1 VELFLGAAK
10 KAAPKKVGTESPTR
24 SFYEG
29 TRPNNLKFIYRKIYL
44 YIMTQNADDDL
55 VEYGFRRVII
65 TITAVLCA
73 LLEIVDT
80 TIVNVALNN
89 MRGSLG
95 ATLTDI
101 AWVITAYAIANVI
114 VIPMTSWLSQQFG
127 RRNYFAASIIIFTV
141 ASFLCGNADNIWELV
156 AFRFIQ
162 GLGGG
167 ALLVTAQTIIT
178 ESYPAAKRGMAQA
191 IYGMGVIVGPTL
203 GPPLGGYI
211 VDHFS
216 WPYIFYINIPIGI
229 IAAILTMMFVKSPKY
244 GDKLKASQVDWWGIF
259 FLASFI
265 GSLQFVLEHGQQD
278 DWFNDSL
285 ITGLSVVSLFGLLL
299 FIQRELTY
307 KHPIVNL
314 KVLKNTNL
322 RVGTIMSFIMGFG
335 LYGST
340 FIVPIYTQSVLGW
353 SATDAGLL
361 LIPSSITTGIMMP
374 FIGKMI
380 QRGVPQ
386 AYMVAVGFLIFFF
399 FTFWMH
405 NIITPDTS
413 ADEMFWPLILRGVGL
428 GLLFV
433 PITTLSL
440 STLKG
445 KQIGEGAAFTGMMRQ
460 LGGSFGIAIITTF
473 MAIFNQQHRVNLI
486 SHLDQTSFQVQQTVQ
501 GMQQSFMAKGFTFN
515 QALAKAY
522 KAIEFKVMVQSS
534 VLTYMDIFMYLGILF
549 LLCIPFILMIKKGK
563 NKIDPADAMH

>member
-1 VELFLGAAK
+1 MAAT
-10 KAAPKKVGTESPTR
+10 ATAG
-24 SFYEG
+24 
-29 TRPNNLKFIYRKIYL
+29 
-44 YIMTQNADDDL
+44 DDDL

-80 TIVNVALNN
+80 TIVNVALTN

-95 ATLTDI
+95 ATLTDV

-127 RRNYFAASIIIFTV
+127 RRNYFAVSIIIFTV
-141 ASFLCGNADNIWELV
+141 ASFLCGNATNIWELV

-178 ESYPAAKRGMAQA
+178 ESYPIAKRGMAQA

-203 GPPLGGYI
+203 GPPLGGYL

-216 WPYIFYINIPIGI
+216 WPYIFYINIPLGI
-229 IAAILTMMFVKSPKY
+229 IAVFLTLTFVKSPKY
-244 GDKLKASQVDWWGIF
+244 GEKLKANQVDWWGII
-259 FLASFI
+259 FLASFV
-265 GSLQFVLEHGQQD
+265 GSLQYVLEHGQQD
-278 DWFNDSL
+278 DWFNNRTIVTL
-285 ITGLSVVSLFGLLL
+285 CVVTLFGFLAFLWR
-299 FIQRELTY
+299 QMTY
-307 KHPIVNL
+307 EHPIVNL
-314 KVLKNTNL
+314 KVLKDGNL
-322 RVGTIMSFIMGFG
+322 RIGTLLSFILGFG

-340 FIVPIYTQSVLGW
+340 LIIPIYTQSILGW
-353 SATDAGLL
+353 TATDAGLL
-361 LIPSSITTGIMMP
+361 LIPGSITTAFMMP
-374 FIGKMI
+374 IIGNLI

-386 AYMVAVGFLIFFF
+386 AYMVGVGFAVFFL

-405 NIITPDTS
+405 NIITPDTGV
-413 ADEMFWPLILRGVGL
+413 EHMFWPLILRGVGL

-445 KQIGEGAAFTGMMRQ
+445 KSIGEGAAFTGMMRQ

-473 MAIFNQQHRVNLI
+473 ITRFSQEHRVNLVAK
-486 SHLDQTSFQVQQTVQ
+486 LDVSKLEVQQRIQQLQQ
-501 GMQQSFMAKGFTFN
+501 GFMSKGFSAN
-515 QALAKAY
+515 ESLSKAY
-522 KAIEFKVMVQSS
+522 QVLDFSVSKQSTVMS
-534 VLTYMDIFMYLGILF
+534 YMDIFLYLGIMF
-549 LLCIPFILMIKKGK
+549 LCCIPVIFLIKKGK
-563 NKIDPADAMH
+563 NKINPADAMH

>member
-1 VELFLGAAK
+1 MVK
-10 KAAPKKVGTESPTR
+10 T
-24 SFYEG
+24 
-29 TRPNNLKFIYRKIYL
+29 
-44 YIMTQNADDDL
+44 ADDDL
-55 VEYGFRRVII
+55 VEFGFRRIII

-95 ATLTDI
+95 ATLTDV

-114 VIPMTSWLSQQFG
+114 IIPMTSWFSQQFG
-127 RRNYFAASIIIFTV
+127 RRNYFAVSIIIFTL
-141 ASFLCGNADNIWELV
+141 ASFLCGNANNIWELV
-156 AFRFIQ
+156 IFRFIQ

-167 ALLVTAQTIIT
+167 ALLVTSQTIIT
-178 ESYPAAKRGMAQA
+178 EIYPIAKRGMAQA

-229 IAAILTMMFVKSPKY
+229 IAALLTLSFVKSPKY
-244 GDKLKASQVDWWGIF
+244 GEKIKARQVDWWGIV
-259 FLASFI
+259 FLTLFV

-278 DWFNDSL
+278 DWFNNQ
-285 ITGLSVVSLFGLLL
+285 IIVILSVVSVFGLLF
-299 FIQRELTY
+299 FIWRELTY

-314 KVLKNTNL
+314 KVLKDSNL
-322 RVGTIMSFIMGFG
+322 KVGTIMAFILGFG

-340 FIVPIYTQSVLGW
+340 FIIPIYTQSILGW
-353 SATDAGLL
+353 SAADAGLL
-361 LIPSSITTGIMMP
+361 LIPGAITTGIMMP

-386 AYMVAVGFLIFFF
+386 SYMVAMGFLIFFF
-399 FTFWMH
+399 FTFWMRGVL
-405 NIITPDTS
+405 TPS
-413 ADEMFWPLILRGVGL
+413 SGSEHLFWPLILRGIGL

-433 PITTLSL
+433 PISTLSL

-445 KQIGEGAAFTGMMRQ
+445 KNIGEGAAFTGMSRQ

-473 MAIFNQQHRVNLI
+473 IARFSQEHRVNLI
-486 SHLDQTSFQVQQTVQ
+486 SHLDVTSFQVQQTVQ
-501 GMQQSFMAKGFTFN
+501 KLQNGFRSKGYSAN
-515 QALAKAY
+515 EALGKAY
-522 KAIEFKVMVQSS
+522 KVIDYKVMIQSS
-534 VLTYMDIFMYLGILF
+534 ILTYMDIFMYLGILF
-549 LLCIPFILMIKKGK
+549 LLCIPFILLIRKGK
-563 NKIDPADAMH
+563 KRVIVSEAVSH

>member
-1 VELFLGAAK
+1 VED
-10 KAAPKKVGTESPTR
+10 E
-24 SFYEG
+24 
-29 TRPNNLKFIYRKIYL
+29 
-44 YIMTQNADDDL
+44 L

-127 RRNYFAASIIIFTV
+127 RRNYFAVSIIIFTV
-141 ASFLCGNADNIWELV
+141 SSFLCGNAETIWELV
-156 AFRFIQ
+156 TFRFIQ

-178 ESYPAAKRGMAQA
+178 ESYPIAKRGMAQA

-211 VDHFS
+211 VDRFS

-229 IAAILTMMFVKSPKY
+229 IATILTLIFVSSPKY
-244 GDKLKASQVDWWGIF
+244 GEKLKASQVDWWGIV
-259 FLASFI
+259 FLTAFI

-278 DWFNDSL
+278 DWFNNDL
-285 ITGLSVVSLFGLLL
+285 ILGLSIVSLFGFVL
-299 FIQRELTY
+299 FIKRELTY

-322 RVGTIMSFIMGFG
+322 RVGTVMSFILGFG

-340 FIVPIYTQSVLGW
+340 FIIPIYTQSVLGW
-353 SATDAGLL
+353 SALDAGLL

-386 AYMVAVGFLIFFF
+386 TYMVAAGFLVFFAF
-399 FTFWMH
+399 SFWMQ
-405 NIITPDTS
+405 NIITPFTG
-413 ADEMFWPLILRGVGL
+413 EPHMFWPLILRGVGL

-445 KQIGEGAAFTGMMRQ
+445 KNIGEGAAFTGMMRQ

-473 MAIFNQQHRVNLI
+473 IATSNQTHRVNLV
-486 SHLDQTSFQVQQTVQ
+486 SHLDKTSFQVQQTVIQLQQ
-501 GMQQSFMAKGFTFN
+501 GFQSKGFSFN
-515 QALAKAY
+515 ESLLKAY
-522 KAIEFKVMVQSS
+522 KAIEYKVMIQSS
-534 VLTYMDIFMYLGILF
+534 VLTFMDVFMYLGILF
-549 LLCIPFILMIKKGK
+549 LLCIPFILILKKGK
-563 NKIDPADAMH
+563 TKIDPAEAMH

>member
-1 VELFLGAAK
+1 MSVQA
-10 KAAPKKVGTESPTR
+10 
-24 SFYEG
+24 
-29 TRPNNLKFIYRKIYL
+29 
-44 YIMTQNADDDL
+44 DDL

-65 TITAVLCA
+65 TITAVMCA

-80 TIVNVALNN
+80 TIVNVALTN

-95 ATLTDI
+95 ATLTDV

-127 RRNYFAASIIIFTV
+127 RRNYFAVSIIIFTV
-141 ASFLCGNADNIWELV
+141 ASFLCGNATNIWELV

-211 VDHFS
+211 VDHAS
-216 WPYIFYINIPIGI
+216 WPFIFYINIPLGI
-229 IAAILTMMFVKSPKY
+229 IATILTLTFVRSPKY
-244 GDKLKASQVDWWGIF
+244 GEKLKANQVDWWGIL
-259 FLASFI
+259 FLAAFI

-278 DWFNDSL
+278 DWFNNDL
-285 ITGLSVVSLFGLLL
+285 IVTLSVVSLVGLLA
-299 FIQRELTY
+299 FIWREMTY
-307 KHPIVNL
+307 DHPIVNL
-314 KVLKNTNL
+314 GVLKDGNL
-322 RVGTIMSFIMGFG
+322 RIGILMGFILGFG

-340 FIVPIYTQSVLGW
+340 LVIPIYTQSILGW
-353 SATDAGLL
+353 TATDAGLL
-361 LIPSSITTGIMMP
+361 LIPGSITTAFMMP

-380 QRGVPQ
+380 QKGVPQ
-386 AYMVAVGFLIFFF
+386 GYMVGGGFLIFFL
-399 FTFWMH
+399 FTFWMR
-405 NIITPDTS
+405 NVMTPDTG
-413 ADEMFWPLILRGVGL
+413 AEHFYWPLILRGVGL

-440 STLKG
+440 STLQG
-445 KQIGEGAAFTGMMRQ
+445 KNIGEGAAFTGMFRQ

-473 MAIFNQQHRVNLI
+473 ITRYTQTHRVAMV
-486 SHLDQTSFQVQQTVQ
+486 SHLDGTRLEVQQRIIALQ
-501 GMQQSFMAKGFTFN
+501 KGFMSKGFSAN
-515 QALAKAY
+515 EALNKAHQVLEY
-522 KAIEFKVMVQSS
+522 S
-534 VLTYMDIFMYLGILF
+534 VLKQSTVMSYMDIFMYLGIMF
-549 LLCIPFILMIKKGK
+549 LCCIPIIFLIKKGK
-563 NKIDPADAMH
+563 SKINPADAMH

>member
-1 VELFLGAAK
+1 MATAVVQE
-10 KAAPKKVGTESPTR
+10 
-24 SFYEG
+24 
-29 TRPNNLKFIYRKIYL
+29 
-44 YIMTQNADDDL
+44 DL

-95 ATLTDI
+95 ASLTDV

-141 ASFLCGNADNIWELV
+141 ASFMCGNADNIWELV

-178 ESYPAAKRGMAQA
+178 ESYPVEKRGMAQA

-203 GPPLGGYI
+203 GPPLGGYL

-216 WPYIFYINIPIGI
+216 WPYIFYINVPIGI
-229 IAAILTMMFVKSPKY
+229 IAALLTLSFVRSPKY
-244 GDKLKASQVDWWGIF
+244 GEKLKAHQVDWIGIV
-259 FLASFI
+259 LLSAFI
-265 GSLQFVLEHGQQD
+265 GSLQYVLEHGQQD
-278 DWFNDSL
+278 DWFNDEWIVRLSV
-285 ITGLSVVSLFGLLL
+285 LSVVGLFF
-299 FIQRELTY
+299 FIWRQLSY
-307 KHPIVNL
+307 AYPIVNL
-314 KVLKNTNL
+314 KVLKDSNL
-322 RVGTIMSFIMGFG
+322 RVGVVMSFIMGFG

-340 FIVPIYTQSVLGW
+340 FIIPIYTQSILGW
-353 SATDAGLL
+353 TATDAGLL
-361 LIPSSITTGIMMP
+361 LVPSSITVAVMMP
-374 FIGKMI
+374 FIGKLI

-386 AYMVAVGFLIFFF
+386 TYLVALGFLSFFIF
-399 FTFWMH
+399 TYWMH
-405 NIITPDTS
+405 NIMTPDTG
-413 ADEMFWPLILRGVGL
+413 EEHMFWPLIVRGLGL

-440 STLKG
+440 SGLKG
-445 KQIGEGAAFTGMMRQ
+445 KSIGEGAAFTGMMRQ

-473 MAIFNQQHRVNLI
+473 LARFGQEHRINLI
-486 SHLDQTSFQVQQTVQ
+486 GYLDPTRVAVQEKIHGLQNA
-501 GMQQSFMAKGFTFN
+501 FIAKGYSAEI
-515 QALAKAY
+515 ALQKAY
-522 KAIEFKVMVQSS
+522 KVMELSVTKQST
-534 VLTYMDIFMYLGILF
+534 VLSYMDVFLYLGVLF
-549 LLCIPFILMIKKGK
+549 LFCIPFILLIKKGK
-563 NKIDPADAMH
+563 NKVNPSEAMH

>member
-1 VELFLGAAK
+1 MVKTG
-10 KAAPKKVGTESPTR
+10 
-24 SFYEG
+24 
-29 TRPNNLKFIYRKIYL
+29 
-44 YIMTQNADDDL
+44 DDDL
-55 VEYGFRRVII
+55 VEYGFRRVVI

-95 ATLTDI
+95 ATLTDV

-114 VIPMTSWLSQQFG
+114 IIPMTSWFSQQFG
-127 RRNYFAASIIIFTV
+127 RRNYFAVSIIIFTA
-141 ASFLCGNADNIWELV
+141 ASFLCGNATNIWELV

-167 ALLVTAQTIIT
+167 ALLVTSQTIIT
-178 ESYPAAKRGMAQA
+178 ESYPIAKRGMAQA

-229 IAAILTMMFVKSPKY
+229 IATLLTLTFVRSPKY
-244 GDKLKASQVDWWGIF
+244 GAKLTAKQVDWWGIV
-259 FLASFI
+259 FLASFV

-278 DWFNDSL
+278 DWFNNQIIL
-285 ITGLSVVSLFGLLL
+285 LLSIVSVFGLLF
-299 FIQRELTY
+299 FIWRELVY
-307 KHPIVNL
+307 EHPIVNL
-314 KVLKNTNL
+314 RVLKDSNL
-322 RVGTIMSFIMGFG
+322 KVGTIMGFILGFG

-340 FIVPIYTQSVLGW
+340 FIIPIYTQSILGW
-353 SATDAGLL
+353 SASDAGLL
-361 LIPSSITTGIMMP
+361 LIPGAITTGIMMP

-380 QRGVPQ
+380 QRGIPQ
-386 AYMVAVGFLIFFF
+386 PYMVAVGFLLFFI
-399 FTFWMH
+399 FTFWMRSV
-405 NIITPDTS
+405 ITTS
-413 ADEMFWPLILRGVGL
+413 SGAEHFFWPLLLRGIGL

-433 PITTLSL
+433 PISTLSL

-445 KQIGEGAAFTGMMRQ
+445 KNIGEGAAFTGMARQ

-473 MAIFNQQHRVNLI
+473 ISIFNQEHRANLV
-486 SHLDQTSFQVQQTVQ
+486 SHLDATSYQVQQTVQ
-501 GMQQSFMAKGFTFN
+501 GMQRMFMSKGYSEN
-515 QALAKAY
+515 EALGKTY
-522 KAIEFKVMVQSS
+522 KAIEYKVIAQSS
-534 VLTYMDIFMYLGILF
+534 ILSYMDVFMYLGILF
-549 LLCIPFILMIKKGK
+549 LCCIPFILLIRRGK
-563 NKIDPADAMH
+563 N

>member
-1 VELFLGAAK
+1 MVQSED
-10 KAAPKKVGTESPTR
+10 S
-24 SFYEG
+24 
-29 TRPNNLKFIYRKIYL
+29 
-44 YIMTQNADDDL
+44 L

-65 TITAVLCA
+65 TVTAVLCA
-73 LLEIVDT
+73 LLEIVDV

-95 ATLTDI
+95 ATLNDV

-127 RRNYFAASIIIFTV
+127 RRNYFAASIIIFTIS
-141 ASFLCGNADNIWELV
+141 SFLCGNASNIWELV

-178 ESYPAAKRGMAQA
+178 ESYPVAKRGMAQA

-229 IAAILTMMFVKSPKY
+229 IATILTLFFVRSPKY
-244 GDKLKASQVDWWGIF
+244 GEKLSASQVDWWGIF
-259 FLASFI
+259 FLTTFI

-278 DWFNDSL
+278 DWFNDNTIVTLS
-285 ITGLSVVSLFGLLL
+285 IISVSGLFL
-299 FIQRELTY
+299 FIWRELSY
-307 KHPIVNL
+307 KYPIVNL
-314 KVLKNTNL
+314 SVLKDSNL
-322 RVGTIMSFIMGFG
+322 RVGTIMCFILGFG

-340 FIVPIYTQSVLGW
+340 FIIPIYTQSILGW
-353 SATDAGLL
+353 SATDAGLI

-374 FIGKMI
+374 IIGKLI

-386 AYMVAVGFLIFFF
+386 SYMVALGFLMFFGF
-399 FTFWMH
+399 SFWMY
-405 NIITPDTS
+405 NVITPDTGV
-413 ADEMFWPLILRGVGL
+413 EHMFWPLILRGIGL

-445 KQIGEGAAFTGMMRQ
+445 KNIGEGAAFTGMMRQ

-473 MAIFNQQHRVNLI
+473 IARFNQEHRVNLV
-486 SHLDQTSFQVQQTVQ
+486 SHLDTSNFAVQQRVVLLQ
-501 GMQQSFMAKGFTFN
+501 KGFMSKGFS
-515 QALAKAY
+515 ASESLAKAY
-522 KAIEFKVMVQSS
+522 QIMDYGVMKQAS
-534 VLTYMDIFMYLGILF
+534 VLSYMDIFMWLGILF
-549 LLCIPFILMIKKGK
+549 LCCIPFVLMIKKGK
-563 NKIDPADAMH
+563 DKIDISEAMH

>member
-1 VELFLGAAK
+1 MAATVQ
-10 KAAPKKVGTESPTR
+10 A
-24 SFYEG
+24 
-29 TRPNNLKFIYRKIYL
+29 
-44 YIMTQNADDDL
+44 DDL

-65 TITAVLCA
+65 TITAVMCA

-80 TIVNVALNN
+80 TIVNVALTN

-95 ATLTDI
+95 ATLTDV

-127 RRNYFAASIIIFTV
+127 RRNYFAVSIIIFTV
-141 ASFLCGNADNIWELV
+141 SSFLCGNASNIWELV
-156 AFRFIQ
+156 AFRFVQ

-178 ESYPAAKRGMAQA
+178 ESYPVAKRGMAQA

-203 GPPLGGYI
+203 GPPLGGYL

-216 WPYIFYINIPIGI
+216 WPYIFYINIPLGI
-229 IAAILTMMFVKSPKY
+229 IATILTLSFVKSPKY
-244 GDKLKASQVDWWGIF
+244 GEKLKASQVDWWGIF

-285 ITGLSVVSLFGLLL
+285 ITTLSIVFVVGLLA
-299 FIQRELTY
+299 FIWRELTY

-314 KVLKNTNL
+314 SVLKDGNL
-322 RVGTIMSFIMGFG
+322 RIGIVMCFILGFG

-340 FIVPIYTQSVLGW
+340 LVIPIYTQQTLGW
-353 SATDAGLL
+353 TATDAGLL
-361 LIPSSITTGIMMP
+361 LIPGSLTTAFLMP
-374 FIGKMI
+374 IIGKMI
-380 QRGVPQ
+380 QNGVPQ
-386 AYMVAVGFLIFFF
+386 GYMVGVGFVIFFF
-399 FTFWMH
+399 FTFSMR
-405 NIITPDTS
+405 NLMTVDTGT
-413 ADEMFWPLILRGVGL
+413 EHMFWPLILRGIGL

-445 KQIGEGAAFTGMMRQ
+445 KNIGEGAAFTGMMRQ

-473 MAIFNQQHRVNLI
+473 ITRFTQKHRVDLV
-486 SHLDQTSFQVQQTVQ
+486 SHLDGSRLEVQQRIALLQ
-501 GMQQSFMAKGFTFN
+501 KGFMSKGFSPN
-515 QALAKAY
+515 QALDKAHQVLDY
-522 KAIEFKVMVQSS
+522 SVMKQATVMS
-534 VLTYMDIFMYLGILF
+534 YMDIFMYLGVMF
-549 LLCIPFILMIKKGK
+549 LCCIPIIFLIKRGK
-563 NKIDPADAMH
+563 NKVNPADAMH

>member
-1 VELFLGAAK
+1 MATATVK
-10 KAAPKKVGTESPTR
+10 
-24 SFYEG
+24 
-29 TRPNNLKFIYRKIYL
+29 
-44 YIMTQNADDDL
+44 ADDSL

-80 TIVNVALNN
+80 TIVNVALNE

-95 ATLTDI
+95 ATLTDV

-141 ASFLCGNADNIWELV
+141 SSFLCGNATNIWELV
-156 AFRFIQ
+156 IFRFIQ

-203 GPPLGGYI
+203 GPPLGGWI
-211 VDHFS
+211 VDNWS
-216 WPYIFYINIPIGI
+216 WPYIFYINVPLGI
-229 IAAILTMMFVKSPKY
+229 IATMLTLIYVKSPKY
-244 GDKLKASQVDWWGIF
+244 GEKMRADQVDWWGIL
-259 FLASFI
+259 FLALFI

-278 DWFNDSL
+278 DWFDDPL
-285 ITGLSVVSLFGLLL
+285 IVTLSVVSVFGLLA
-299 FIQRELTY
+299 FIWRELVY
-307 KHPIVNL
+307 KYPIVNL
-314 KVLKNTNL
+314 RVLKDSNL
-322 RVGTIMSFIMGFG
+322 RIGTIMTFILGFG

-340 FIVPIYTQSVLGW
+340 FIIPIYTQSILGW
-353 SATDAGLL
+353 TALDAGML
-361 LIPSSITTGIMMP
+361 LIPSSLTTAFMMP
-374 FIGKMI
+374 IIGNLI
-380 QRGVPQ
+380 QKGVPQ
-386 AYMVAVGFLIFFF
+386 TYMVALGFLIFFF

-405 NIITPDTS
+405 GLITNDTG
-413 ADEMFWPLILRGVGL
+413 EEHMFWPLILRGMGL

-440 STLKG
+440 STLSG
-445 KQIGEGAAFTGMMRQ
+445 KSIGEGAAFTGMTRQ

-473 MAIFNQQHRVNLI
+473 IARFTQEHRVNLV
-486 SHLDQTSFQVQQTVQ
+486 SHLNTASFEVQQRVEQ
-501 GMQQSFMAKGFTFN
+501 LKMSFMARGYTENESLGKAY
-515 QALAKAY
+515 QAL
-522 KAIEFKVMVQSS
+522 EGSVMTQATILS
-534 VLTYMDIFMYLGILF
+534 YMDVFLYLGILF
-549 LLCIPFILMIKKGK
+549 LLCIPFILLVRKGK
-563 NKIDPADAMH
+563 NKANAADAMH

>member
-1 VELFLGAAK
+1 MATAA
-10 KAAPKKVGTESPTR
+10 VVQE
-24 SFYEG
+24 
-29 TRPNNLKFIYRKIYL
+29 
-44 YIMTQNADDDL
+44 DL

-95 ATLTDI
+95 ATLTDV

-127 RRNYFAASIIIFTV
+127 RRNYFATSIVVFTV
-141 ASFLCGNADNIWELV
+141 ASFLCGNATNIWELV

-178 ESYPAAKRGMAQA
+178 ESYPIAKRGMAQA

-211 VDHFS
+211 VDNFS
-216 WPYIFYINIPIGI
+216 WPFIFYINIPIGI
-229 IAAILTMMFVKSPKY
+229 IATFLTIGYVKSPKY
-244 GDKLKASQVDWWGIF
+244 GEKLKVNQVDWWGIIL
-259 FLASFI
+259 LATFI

-278 DWFNDSL
+278 DWFNDSMIL
-285 ITGLSVVSLFGLLL
+285 TLSVVSVFGLVL
-299 FIQRELTY
+299 FIWRELVY

-314 KVLKNTNL
+314 KVLKDTNL
-322 RVGTIMSFIMGFG
+322 RIGTIMSFIMGFG
-335 LYGST
+335 LFGST
-340 FIVPIYTQSVLGW
+340 FIIPIYTQSILGW
-353 SATDAGLL
+353 TATDAGLL

-386 AYMVAVGFLIFFF
+386 VYMAAGGFLVFFI
-399 FTFWMH
+399 FTFLMH
-405 NIITPDTS
+405 GLMTPDTGV
-413 ADEMFWPLILRGVGL
+413 EHMFWPLILRGVGL

-445 KQIGEGAAFTGMMRQ
+445 KHIGEGAAFTGMMRQ
-460 LGGSFGIAIITTF
+460 LGGSFGIAIITTYLSRQTVKH
-473 MAIFNQQHRVNLI
+473 AATLNY
-486 SHLDQTSFQVQQTVQ
+486 HLDANNPAVQQRLQ
-501 GMQQSFMAKGFTFN
+501 GMQHAFVNKGMA
-515 QALAKAY
+515 ADAAAKASY
-522 KAIEFKVMVQSS
+522 AGLESMVIKQAT
-534 VLTYMDIFMYLGILF
+534 VLSYMDVFM
-549 LLCIPFILMIKKGK
+549 
-563 NKIDPADAMH
+563 

>member
-1 VELFLGAAK
+1 M
-10 KAAPKKVGTESPTR
+10 VGE
-24 SFYEG
+24 
-29 TRPNNLKFIYRKIYL
+29 
-44 YIMTQNADDDL
+44 DDL

-65 TITAVLCA
+65 TITAVMCA

-80 TIVNVALNN
+80 TIVNVALTD

-95 ATLTDI
+95 ATLTDV

-127 RRNYFAASIIIFTV
+127 RQNYFAASIIIFTV
-141 ASFLCGNADNIWELV
+141 SSFLCGNASNIWELV

-178 ESYPAAKRGMAQA
+178 ESYPVAKRGMAQA

-203 GPPLGGYI
+203 GPPLGGYL
-211 VDHFS
+211 VENYS
-216 WPYIFYINIPIGI
+216 WPYIFYINIPLGI
-229 IAAILTMMFVKSPKY
+229 IATFLTITYVKSPKY
-244 GDKLKASQVDWWGIF
+244 GEKLKANQVDWWGII
-259 FLASFI
+259 FLMAFI

-278 DWFNDSL
+278 DWFDDKL
-285 ITGLSVVSLFGLLL
+285 IVFLSVLSIVGLLA
-299 FIQRELTY
+299 FIWRELTY

-314 KVLKNTNL
+314 TVLKDGNL
-322 RVGTIMSFIMGFG
+322 RIGTIMCFILGFG

-340 FIVPIYTQSVLGW
+340 LILPIYTQSILGW
-353 SATDAGLL
+353 TALDAGLL
-361 LIPSSITTGIMMP
+361 LIPGSITTAFMMP
-374 FIGKMI
+374 IIGKLI

-386 AYMVAVGFLIFFF
+386 GYMVALGFLVFFI

-405 NIITPDTS
+405 NIITPDTG
-413 ADEMFWPLILRGVGL
+413 EEHMFWPLILRGIGL

-445 KQIGEGAAFTGMMRQ
+445 
-460 LGGSFGIAIITTF
+460 
-473 MAIFNQQHRVNLI
+473 
-486 SHLDQTSFQVQQTVQ
+486 
-501 GMQQSFMAKGFTFN
+501 
-515 QALAKAY
+515 
-522 KAIEFKVMVQSS
+522 
-534 VLTYMDIFMYLGILF
+534 
-549 LLCIPFILMIKKGK
+549 
-563 NKIDPADAMH
+563 

>member
-1 VELFLGAAK
+1 MVVEQD
-10 KAAPKKVGTESPTR
+10 S
-24 SFYEG
+24 
-29 TRPNNLKFIYRKIYL
+29 
-44 YIMTQNADDDL
+44 L

-95 ATLTDI
+95 ATLTDV

-114 VIPMTSWLSQQFG
+114 IIPMTSWLSQQFG
-127 RRNYFAASIIIFTV
+127 RRNYFATSIIIFTV
-141 ASFLCGNADNIWELV
+141 ASFMCGNATNIWELV

-178 ESYPAAKRGMAQA
+178 ESYPIAKRGMAQA

-203 GPPLGGYI
+203 GPPLGGYF

-229 IAAILTMMFVKSPKY
+229 IATFLTLAFVRSPKY
-244 GDKLKASQVDWWGIF
+244 GEKLKASQVDWWGIA
-259 FLASFI
+259 FLAAFV

-278 DWFNDSL
+278 DWFNDRT
-285 ITGLSVVSLFGLLL
+285 ITLLTAVSASGLML
-299 FIQRELTY
+299 FIWRELTY

-314 KVLKNTNL
+314 SVLKNTNL
-322 RVGTIMSFIMGFG
+322 RVGVIMSFVLGFG
-335 LYGST
+335 LYSST
-340 FIVPIYTQSVLGW
+340 FIIPIYTQSVLGW
-353 SATDAGLL
+353 SALDAGLI

-374 FIGKMI
+374 MIGKMI
-380 QRGVPQ
+380 QRGIPQ
-386 AYMVAVGFLIFFF
+386 AYMVALGFLAFFV
-399 FTFWMH
+399 FTYWMH
-405 NIITPDTS
+405 NVVTPDTG
-413 ADEMFWPLILRGVGL
+413 EEHIFWPLILRGVGL

-445 KQIGEGAAFTGMMRQ
+445 KEIGEGAAFTGMMRQ

-473 MAIFNQQHRVNLI
+473 IARFNQEHRVNLV
-486 SHLDQTSFQVQQTVQ
+486 SHLDKTNFAVQQRVLELQQ
-501 GMQQSFMAKGFTFN
+501 GFMGKGFSAN
-515 QALAKAY
+515 ESLNRAY
-522 KAIEFKVMVQSS
+522 QVMDYGVMKQSS
-534 VLTYMDIFMYLGILF
+534 VLTFVDIFYYLGILF
-549 LLCIPFILMIKKGK
+549 LLCIPFVLLIKKR
-563 NKIDPADAMH
+563 N